1 MFYFLQRSSSS
12 AAKCLDKQ
20 DSCSCVIVPRE
31 TAESISQLQL
41 APESYATWVV
51 VDTQAPCAEI
61 IEADLQN
68 RSGIVRSLT
77 LSVTAHQ
84 WRV

>member
-31 TAESISQLQL
+31 TAESMSHQQSQGSDCVIVDQQVLNTDL
-41 APESYATWVV
+41 EFWSFARWHNFADITHVV
-51 VDTQAPCAEI
+51 
-61 IEADLQN
+61 
-68 RSGIVRSLT
+68 
-77 LSVTAHQ
+77 
-84 WRV
+84 